1 MHITGA
7 APSRQQAT
15 LIDRTAVLDRVG
27 GDVDLLREI
36 TAIFIAEYPA
46 LLGEIQEA
54 VASRNAKKLERAAHS
69 LKGSVANFGAQAA
82 IEASYRLE
90 VIGRRERL
98 DEASDALADL
108 VMQFQQLQPVLEDLA
123 M

>member
-1 MHITGA
+1 MHITEEA
-7 APSRQQAT
+7 QSRQPAAR
-15 LIDRTAVLDRVG
+15 IDRTAVLDRVG
-27 GDVDLLREI
+27 GDVALLREI
-36 TAIFIAEYPA
+36 TTIFIAEYPA
-46 LLGEIQEA
+46 LIGEIQEA
-54 VASRNAKKLERAAHS
+54 VASRNSKKLERAAHS

-90 VIGRRERL
+90 VMGRRGRL
-98 DEASDALADL
+98 DEAPEALADL